1 MKINKLQ
8 TSHKFGTFT
17 GVFIPSILTI
27 FGPIMFMRFN
37 FVIGNIGI
45 INTFIVLIAAQSITL
60 CTAFSLAAISTN
72 TQVHEGGAY
81 FLISRSLGAGFGG
94 AIGITLFFAQAL
106 SVPFYIIGFTEALL
120 GTLPHLTPMY
130 LWIALVTCIVL
141 FLLTWSGAKWAIKAQ
156 TFIFVILILSIL
168 VFMFGAA
175 GKMNLTNL
183 IANRNA
189 VKGVPIF
196 IMFAIFFPAV
206 TGIMAGVN
214 MSGDL
219 KNPGH
224 SVTVGTFYAIGIAT
238 VVYAVEI
245 FICGSAFS
253 RDILINHPFMS
264 LVDNAVF
271 GLGFLV
277 VLGVFCATL
286 SSAIGSFLGA
296 PRILRALSKDKII
309 PGLLPFSKR
318 SLSSSEPRRALLLT
332 LIISIAVLTWAG
344 LQITDHTGKDPL
356 NVIAEIVSM
365 FFLYTYGMINMAAFV
380 ESFGGNPSFRPKFKY
395 FHWSIAL
402 AGTVICI
409 ILSFL
414 ISLSAAIIAMIFFT
428 LIFLIARRQ
437 ELTQS
442 FGDAR
447 RGFVYSRIR
456 NNLIKLS
463 AMPFNPK
470 NWRPSIAVL
479 TGNLDERKDRL
490 SMLKFAVNFEGHK
503 GVVSVVEFIEGK
515 FSKLKTE
522 REEKITRLNDFLIFN
537 NFYSVFPEVVVSK
550 SFDEGLSNFLQAHS
564 IGPIKPNIIILG
576 CPTNRFRKKP
586 FIRHLNMISDL
597 DKSFIIFKK
606 PDNIDDP
613 IIPFGKY
620 IDIWWRGRKNGS
632 LMLILAY
639 ILVSNPLWKDIS
651 IRIIRIVDKAQYFTN
666 AKKDL
671 DNMISESRIPASA
684 KVIISE
690 DFSVTLQQTSKDSA
704 AVFMGTNVPNIENTD
719 GFFKII
725 ENNTINM
732 PPVFYIYSSG
742 DADLLA

>member
-1 MKINKLQ
+1 MKTHKLQ
-8 TSHKFGTFT
+8 TSHKFGTFA

-37 FVIGNIGI
+37 FVIGNIGV
-45 INTFIVLIAAQSITL
+45 INTLIVLISAQIITL

-94 AIGITLFFAQAL
+94 AIGVTLFFAQAL

-120 GTLPHLTPMY
+120 GTLPNLTPMY
-130 LWIALVTCIVL
+130 IWIALLTCVIL
-141 FLLTWSGAKWAIKAQ
+141 FFLTWSGAKWAIKAQ
-156 TFIFVILILSIL
+156 TFIFIILIIAIL

-175 GKMNLTNL
+175 GKMSVSNLV
-183 IANRNA
+183 ANKDA
-189 VKGVPIF
+189 VKDAPIF

-219 KNPGH
+219 KNPGR
-224 SVTVGTFYAIGIAT
+224 SITVGTFYAIGIAT
-238 VVYAVEI
+238 VVYAIEI

-253 RDILINHPFMS
+253 RNTLINHPFMS

-309 PGLLPFSKR
+309 PGLLPFSKQNM
-318 SLSSSEPRRALLLT
+318 SNSEPRRALLLT
-332 LIISIAVLTWAG
+332 VIISIAVLTWAG

-380 ESFGGNPSFRPKFKY
+380 ESFGANPSFRPKFKY

-402 AGTVICI
+402 AGTIICI
-409 ILSFL
+409 VLSFL
-414 ISLSAAIIAMIFFT
+414 ISISAAIIAILFFT
-428 LIFLIARRQ
+428 LIFLISRRKV
-437 ELTQS
+437 LTQN

-447 RGFVYSRIR
+447 RGFIYSRIR
-456 NNLIKLS
+456 NNLIRLS
-463 AMPFNPK
+463 KMPFNPK

-479 TGNLDERKDRL
+479 TGNLDERKDSL
-490 SMLKFAVNFEGHK
+490 SLLKFAVNFEGQK
-503 GVVSVVEFIEGK
+503 GMVSVVEFIEGK
-515 FSKLKTE
+515 FFKLKKE
-522 REEKITRLNDFLIFN
+522 REEEITKLNNFLKLN
-537 NFYSVFPEVVVSK
+537 NFYSVFPEVIVSK
-550 SFDEGLSNFLQAHS
+550 SFDEGLSNFLQTHS

-576 CPTNRFRKKP
+576 CPTNRLRKKP
-586 FIRHLNMISDL
+586 YIRHLNMIADL
-597 DKSFIIFKK
+597 EKSFIIFKK
-606 PDNIDDP
+606 PDNIDEP
-613 IIPFGKY
+613 TIPFGKY
-620 IDIWWRGRKNGS
+620 IDIWWRGHKNGS

-639 ILVSNPLWKDIS
+639 ILVSNPQWKNIS
-651 IRIIRIVDKAQYFTN
+651 IRIIRIVDKVQNFTN
-666 AKKDL
+666 AKNDL
-671 DNMISESRIPASA
+671 DNMINESRISAIA

-690 DFSVTLQQTSKDSA
+690 DFKETLYQTSKNSA
-704 AVFMGTNVPNIENTD
+704 AVFIGTNVPDIEQTES
-719 GFFKII
+719 FFKMI
-725 ENNTINM
+725 EANAVDM
-732 PPVFYIYSSG
+732 PPIFYIYSTG